1 MKRSLKITLISVAS
15 ALAVIG
21 GVFGGFW
28 AYTLNYKVTPEKEKI
43 ENNTGLVQAH
53 GKALYD
59 KLGNPIRL
67 RGVNIGN
74 ALVQE
79 DWMTAFQVGEAKDE
93 NGEYIM
99 DWKHFT
105 YEHFAEKQFRE
116 AIKNNPNFKDYSVDD
131 IVETYAKSFFNENDF
146 KIVKNDLNMNA
157 IRLPFYYLDILNE
170 DLTVKDQKEAFDYFD
185 WFLENC
191 KENDIY
197 CILDLHG
204 APGSQNGY
212 DHSGVIDG
220 LANLWDNEDYINAT
234 IRIWDTISS
243 YYTEVKPELGAY
255 IATYDILNEPREV
268 ETNSTT
274 EKCWGVFDRI
284 YDSIRENNDNH
295 VITMEGC
302 WDYSALPNPKKYG
315 WENVQYEYHWYN
327 WNNEVIP
334 YDIYYMYNEL
344 SNIGRHYDVPV
355 LIGEFTLFE
364 NKEAWHKQLNLF
376 DQRNYSWT
384 IWNYKTCVAG
394 HWQSSWGVYTI
405 SFDFK
410 GNSNSDD
417 RKCNITNCTYEKFLK
432 TCKEVETDSD
442 ESFAKTGTLYEVLK
456 EYNRR

>member
-15 ALAVIG
+15 SLAVIG
-21 GVFGGFW
+21 GVFGGFA

-43 ENNTGLVQAH
+43 ENNTGLIQAY

-59 KLGNPIRL
+59 KDGNHIQL
-67 RGVNIGN
+67 KGVNIGN

-99 DWKHFT
+99 DWIHFT
-105 YEHFAEKQFRE
+105 YKHFAEKQFRE
-116 AIKNNPNFKDYSVDD
+116 AIKENTAFDDYSVDD

-146 KIVKNDLNMNA
+146 KIVKNDLKMNA

-170 DLTVKDQKEAFDYFD
+170 DLSVKDQKEAFDYFD

-191 KENDIY
+191 KQNDIY

-212 DHSGVIDG
+212 DHSGVTDE
-220 LANLWDNEDYINAT
+220 LANLWDNEEYIKAT
-234 IRIWDTISS
+234 VRIWDTISS
-243 YYTEVKPELGAY
+243 YYTNVKPELGAY

-268 ETNSTT
+268 EAKSTT
-274 EKCWGVFDRI
+274 KKCWGVFDRI
-284 YDSIRENNDNH
+284 YDSIRENNDKH

-302 WDYSALPNPKKYG
+302 WDFSALPNPKDYE

-327 WNNEVIP
+327 WNDKAVP
-334 YDIYYMYNEL
+334 YDIYYMFNEL
-344 SNIGRHYDVPV
+344 SNIGRNYDVPV
-355 LIGEFTLFE
+355 LIGEFTLFD
-364 NKEAWHKQLNLF
+364 NQEAWQKQLALF

-394 HWQSSWGVYTI
+394 QWQSSWGVYTI
-405 SFDFK
+405 SLNFK
-410 GNSNSDD
+410 DDKGENPD
-417 RKCNITNCTYEKFLK
+417 RKWNITNCTYEEFLDACEAVKTNNKF
-432 TCKEVETDSD
+432 
-442 ESFAKTGTLYEVLK
+442 AQTGTLYNVIS
-456 EYNRR
+456 EYNNK